1 MPIAYRPMPVL
12 LTSLVLVLAA
22 CGASTAT
29 PTPPGPSASPSAS
42 PAPVDIEALAQEIT
56 AQVEAIRGLE
66 ADGPLTVEV
75 IDEAGLVE
83 HITDQFQE
91 DNPTELVEAS
101 DGLLTRLG
109 LLPADASLEELYL
122 ELLSSQILGLYD
134 QQSETLFVVSRDG
147 GVSALERFTMS
158 HEIDHALQDQ
168 AFDLESVI
176 PDATDEGDAALA
188 AFSLIEGDASLLMTQ
203 WAIEHMT
210 PAELLEVVEASS
222 DPEQQA
228 LLARMPRILADTLQ
242 FPYIAGLEF
251 VAGPQDAGGWSAID
265 AMFEAVPASTEQI
278 LHPEKYE
285 AGEAPIDVTL
295 ADDLATSMGPGW
307 ELGIEDTFGEYQMGI
322 WLEVGGTTA
331 AEAAAAAAG
340 WGGDR
345 MAYLTGP
352 IRAPEA
358 SDALVWATEWDR
370 AVDAQAFQQAAG
382 TVVGDGDSPG
392 TVIRASQTV
401 VWVILASD
409 GPSLD
414 LAVAAAGLAP

>member
-1 MPIAYRPMPVL
+1 MPIANRLTPVL
-12 LTSLVLVLAA
+12 LAGLLLVVAA
-22 CGASTAT
+22 CGVSTAT
-29 PTPPGPSASPSAS
+29 PTPSGPSASPSAS

-56 AQVEAIRGLE
+56 AQVEEIRGLE
-66 ADGPLTVEV
+66 ADGPLTVKV

-83 HITDQFQE
+83 HLTDQFHE
-91 DNPTELVEAS
+91 DNPADLVEAS

-122 ELLSSQILGLYD
+122 ELLSSQVLGLYD
-134 QQSETLFVVSRDG
+134 EETETLFVVSRDG

-168 AFDLESVI
+168 AFDLESII
-176 PDATDEGDAALA
+176 PDATNEGDAALA

-265 AMFEAVPASTEQI
+265 AMFDSVPASTEQI

-285 AGEAPIDVTL
+285 AGESPIDVTL
-295 ADDLATSMGPGW
+295 PDGLVAAMGPGW
-307 ELGIEDTFGEYQMGI
+307 KLGIEDTFGEYQMGI
-322 WLEVGGTTA
+322 WLEEGGTTA
-331 AEAAAAAAG
+331 ATAAAAAAG

-345 MAYLTGP
+345 MAYLIGP
-352 IRAPEA
+352 DGR
-358 SDALVWATEWDR
+358 DALVWATEWDR
-370 AVDAQAFQQAAG
+370 AIDAQAFQQAAG
-382 TVVGDGDSPG
+382 TIVGDGDSPG
-392 TVIRASQTV
+392 TVIRDSQTV
-401 VWVILASD
+401 VWVILAGD